1 MKSTSKTYSS
11 VKEALESGA
20 LDLPNANHG
29 RMPASSSNS
38 ASARH
43 VGRSVAI
50 ALVASPSAAAAVD
63 IAGLT
68 REELRRLRSEDP
80 FLYYSIPAARR
91 RLHRFQDDET
101 NAAAS
106 ANEARDG
113 NPPRESAA
121 VPRRRSSAPG
131 ARRAQTGEEGCGE
144 CEGPGTRGR
153 GCQSHRERESERQ
166 RERER
171 ERERARDN
179 QRLTACA

>member
-121 VPRRRSSAPG
+121 VPRRRSSDPG
-131 ARRAQTGEEGCGE
+131 ARRAPAQLVW
-144 CEGPGTRGR
+144 
-153 GCQSHRERESERQ
+153 RQ
-166 RERER
+166 RRLSVEAHPTLIIEDL
-171 ERERARDN
+171 EIWGGPAEGQGDGASRAARN
-179 QRLTACA
+179 PGHSA